1 MAQESATVV
10 VGVDGSPCSIEAIR
24 WAADEA
30 RTHHARLRAVH
41 AWHYPATASHAGIPP
56 AVSLDVDE
64 LKEAAEHILQA
75 SLEQAGVDGT
85 GIEVERRV
93 VQGPATAALVDAAQ
107 GARLLVVGA
116 RGLGSFVG
124 LLLGH
129 VSHQCSIV
137 SPCPVAVVPAPRPD
151 GSRSD
156 AG

>member
-1 MAQESATVV
+1 MLDPGGPLGGRRGSHAQGPPTRGPRVALPSDCV
-10 VGVDGSPCSIEAIR
+10 
-24 WAADEA
+24 A
-30 RTHHARLRAVH
+30 RRHPAGREPRRRRAEGCGRARL
-41 AWHYPATASHAGIPP
+41 
-56 AVSLDVDE
+56 
-64 LKEAAEHILQA
+64 KA

-85 GIEVERRV
+85 DVEVEERV

-137 SPCPVAVVPAPRPD
+137 SPCPVAVVPAPRRD